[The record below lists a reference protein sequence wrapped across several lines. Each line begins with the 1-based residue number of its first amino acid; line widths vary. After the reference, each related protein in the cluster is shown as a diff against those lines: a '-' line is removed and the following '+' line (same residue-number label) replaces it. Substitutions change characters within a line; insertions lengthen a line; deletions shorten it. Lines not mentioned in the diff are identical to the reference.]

1 MVRGVAEISAIS
13 SRLYFI
19 SAISFG
25 CNQVRAGVEYLEIEI
40 TRDGYDLQQLII
52 SARRAGV
59 RLIGSH
65 HTGGAMPA
73 MSELTDLLSKC
84 ALGGAA
90 SAVKMTTTPSMS
102 ADVTLVG
109 AAARSLDLNVPCI
122 ALADGPM
129 AKMSQLLNIH
139 FTPVTHTDLAN
150 SAICGEFSA
159 EELINRRREL
169 GYAISP
175 HWTFYFARGTFHIC
189 L

>member
-1 MVRGVAEISAIS
+1 M
-13 SRLYFI
+13 
-19 SAISFG
+19 
-25 CNQVRAGVEYLEIEI
+25 RAGVEYLEIEI

-59 RLIGSH
+59 RLIGTH
-65 HTGGAMPA
+65 HTGGAMPV
-73 MSELTDLLSKC
+73 MSELQELLSKC

-109 AAARSLDLNVPCI
+109 AAARSIDLNVPCI
-122 ALADGPM
+122 ALADGRM
-129 AKMSQLLNIH
+129 AKISQLLNIYL
-139 FTPVTHTDLAN
+139 TPVTHAELAN

-175 HWTFYFARGTFHIC
+175 HIYIYTRAGPSIFARGTFYIC
-189 L
+189 PWHLLHLPVTHEW